1 MYLFSHADFEGAE
14 FYAARRYVHL
24 TKYVI
29 QEDFF
34 VNGEKEEEEKYEL
47 ISVSL
52 TPLLIEQ
59 RVSGV

>member
-1 MYLFSHADFEGAE
+1 M
-14 FYAARRYVHL
+14 HL

>member
-1 MYLFSHADFEGAE
+1 M
-14 FYAARRYVHL
+14 HL
-24 TKYVI
+24 TEYVI